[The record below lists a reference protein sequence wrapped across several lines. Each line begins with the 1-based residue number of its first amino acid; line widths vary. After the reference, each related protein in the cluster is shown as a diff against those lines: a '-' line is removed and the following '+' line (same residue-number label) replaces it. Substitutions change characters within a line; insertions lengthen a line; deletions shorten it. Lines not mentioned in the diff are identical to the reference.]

1 MSVAP
6 AGSWDRRCCS
16 LVLPCR
22 RSQPLQPP
30 VELDAIAEAILG
42 GEECEVVNALVFVA
56 TGSMRHHRRSQL
68 PPPPVRAAP
77 AAAAAQGRGFGH
89 LVLAR
94 VGLEWCGRSVF
105 GPCLL
110 VLVLML
116 LISARIS
123 SVAALNCLRFSL
135 RFSSNSTLTAAIGAS
150 NRIALNCISL
160 SYGATQTL

>member
-1 MSVAP
+1 LGQKTLQLGP
-6 AGSWDRRCCS
+6 S
-16 LVLPCR
+16 L
-22 RSQPLQPP
+22 PP
-30 VELDAIAEAILG
+30 VTAAATTCRTGRNRQSYFG
-42 GEECEVVNALVFVA
+42 GEEWEVVNSLVFVA
-56 TGSMRHHRRSQL
+56 TGSRRHRRRPQL
-68 PPPPVRAAP
+68 PLLLVRAT
-77 AAAAAQGRGFGH
+77 AAAAAAWGRGFGH

-94 VGLEWCGRSVF
+94 VGSEWCGRSVF

-160 SYGATQTL
+160 SYGAAQTL

>member
-68 PPPPVRAAP
+68 PPPPVRAAA

-105 GPCLL
+105 GPRLL

-123 SVAALNCLRFSL
+123 SVAALNCLRFSG
-135 RFSSNSTLTAAIGAS
+135 NSTLTAAIGAS

-160 SYGATQTL
+160 SYGAAQTL